1 MNEKTHNQLKVL
13 TEFSVDL
20 IRLKHKAMD
29 LVASTGNE
37 RAIDLRDSI
46 NDLINKVAEK
56 GNNIISEKERL
67 IPIITKE
74 DEMKER
80 YSNVK

>member
-1 MNEKTHNQLKVL
+1 MNEKTHKELKVL

-29 LVASTGNE
+29 LVAATGNE
-37 RAIDLRDSI
+37 RSIDLRDSI
-46 NDLINKVAEK
+46 NDLINKIAEK
-56 GNNIISEKERL
+56 GNNLISEKERL

-74 DEMKER
+74 DEMRQR
-80 YSNVK
+80 YE